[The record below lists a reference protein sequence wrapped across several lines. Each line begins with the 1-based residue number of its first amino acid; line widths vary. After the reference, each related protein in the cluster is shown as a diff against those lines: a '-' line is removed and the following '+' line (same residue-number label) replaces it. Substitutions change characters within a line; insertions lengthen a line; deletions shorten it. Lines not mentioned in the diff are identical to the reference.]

1 MTDVE
6 RLEKL
11 IFDIFSLEK
20 KIKVRSNTN
29 KCISALNSGTA
40 NSNTNYSETESFKT
54 KSGIYSG
61 ALNLFALNFIKRLER
76 LSKKFK
82 SDIHTIN
89 EIAEKIKNIGEA
101 KNSGWAGPYSELVAL
116 DFYSQFSEFFN
127 LSYINILPVS
137 EHKKSLPA
145 LIGHKET
152 IDIDLCLHFR
162 HYDIFT
168 DVKSFNC
175 IHQNILEEVFDS
187 VEEYA
192 LLSLKKSVMIGADNL
207 SSLDYSD
214 VKKNLGYEKRKIYSS
229 LVSAVAGGKRV
240 VKYES
245 KSGISFTFRIQYTNT
260 IETVTE
266 YSPFAMAEAY
276 KFKFLDYGS
285 KLLDNEYSIITMV
298 KNPWFNNETVDFG
311 DFNNMFYRSLA
322 RRTFIELN
330 RIDDNASEH
339 SSAYAGTNLKVS
351 DVAKNLAGIIFID
364 DKSAEEKTAKN
375 LYNAYF
381 YLNPNYKNRIPLS
394 IRKIEKYFRN
404 RREIQIQ
411 DFDDFKWDNY

>member
-6 RLEKL
+6 NLEKL
-11 IFDIFSLEK
+11 IFDIFSVEK
-20 KIKVRSNTN
+20 KIKLRNNTN
-29 KCISALNSGTA
+29 KCISALNSP
-40 NSNTNYSETESFKT
+40 
-54 KSGIYSG
+54 
-61 ALNLFALNFIKRLER
+61 ALNLFALNFIKRLRR
-76 LSKKFK
+76 LSSKYKK
-82 SDIHTIN
+82 DPRTIT
-89 EIAEKIKNIGEA
+89 EITEKIKNIGEA

-137 EHKKSLPA
+137 KHKKSIPA

-152 IDIDLCLHFR
+152 IDIDLCLHFKN
-162 HYDIFT
+162 YDIFT

-175 IHQNILEEVFDS
+175 IHQNILDEIFDA

-192 LLSLKKSVMIGADNL
+192 LVSLKKSVMIGVDNL

-214 VKKNLGYEKRKIYSS
+214 VKSNLGFEKRRIFIALAKS
-229 LVSAVAGGKRV
+229 VSENKRV
-240 VKYES
+240 LKYES
-245 KSGISFTFRIQYTNT
+245 KSGINFTFRIQYTDT
-260 IETVTE
+260 LTTVSE

-285 KLLDNEYSIITMV
+285 KLLDNKYSVITMV
-298 KNPWFNNETVDFG
+298 KNPWFNSETVDFG

-322 RRTFIELN
+322 RRTFVELSKIKE
-330 RIDDNASEH
+330 RASEH
-339 SSAYAGTNLKVS
+339 SSLYSNTNLKVCDIS
-351 DVAKNLAGIIFID
+351 HNLAGIIFID
-364 DKSAEEKTAKN
+364 DKSESEKLARN
-375 LYNAYF
+375 LYSAYF
-381 YLNPNYKNRIPLS
+381 YLNPNYLPNSSSESNKPLT
-394 IRKIEKYFRN
+394 IRNLEKYFRN